1 MSMSITNYAGAAAAA
16 LAGLNNVT
24 SQMTD
29 TQTRINTGK
38 VINGYADD
46 PAVFHTATVMNRQVD
61 TLKANALDMNA
72 SLNNINNALGTGTSV
87 ATSLQ
92 TIKSTLN
99 HMTAS
104 STNARGRQDDASK
117 ISALV
122 TAINAAVGDSIAA
135 AAASGK
141 ASLLDNPN
149 NDMTVNL
156 GGSGASLTVGAA
168 SLFVADAPTAKGVTA
183 GTNSI
188 RFNAADVQALLTALN
203 NNAKP
208 PAPSTVTMDAG
219 KGVKAGDTYTNATA
233 TSTSTVL
240 IEADTS
246 KDENGNALYP
256 SGLKMTV
263 TTTKFGALTA
273 AAGFLAAVNT
283 SIANVDQFNKQLGG
297 AVASLN
303 SVLSNNK
310 ALQASLTSGVSD
322 LVDADLSVE
331 QAKMQ
336 ALQFQQQVSVSAVS
350 SINQS
355 RQALLSL
362 FR

>member
-1 MSMSITNYAGAAAAA
+1 MSMSITNYSGAAAAA

-61 TLKANALDMNA
+61 LLKASALDMNA
-72 SLNNINNALGTGTSV
+72 SLNNINSALGTGTSV
-87 ATSLQ
+87 ANSLQ
-92 TIKSTLN
+92 TIKSTLT

-104 STNARGRQDDASK
+104 GTNARVRQDDASK
-117 ISALV
+117 IAALIN
-122 TAINAAVGDSIAA
+122 AINGSVGDAIAA
-135 AAASGK
+135 AGASGK
-141 ASLLDNPN
+141 VSLLDNPN
-149 NDMTVNL
+149 NDMVVNL
-156 GGSGASLTVGAA
+156 GGSGTTVTVGAS
-168 SLFVADAPTAKGVTA
+168 SLYVADSTTAKGVTPQA
-183 GTNSI
+183 NSI
-188 RFNAADVQALLTALN
+188 RFNAADVQALLTALTA
-203 NNAKP
+203 NAKP
-208 PAPSTVTMDAG
+208 ATLAPVVSDAG
-219 KGVKAGDTYTNATA
+219 RGAAAGTFTTNSA
-233 TSTSTVL
+233 TSTSTVV
-240 IEADTS
+240 IEAIDTNDAATLA
-246 KDENGNALYP
+246 KYP
-256 SGLKMTV
+256 SGFKMTV
-263 TTTKFGALTA
+263 TTTNLGAATA
-273 AAGFLAAVNT
+273 AVSFLAAVNT

-297 AVASLN
+297 AVASIN
-303 SVLSNNK
+303 AVLSNNK
-310 ALQASLTSGVSD
+310 ALQSSLTSGVSD

-362 FR
+362 FC